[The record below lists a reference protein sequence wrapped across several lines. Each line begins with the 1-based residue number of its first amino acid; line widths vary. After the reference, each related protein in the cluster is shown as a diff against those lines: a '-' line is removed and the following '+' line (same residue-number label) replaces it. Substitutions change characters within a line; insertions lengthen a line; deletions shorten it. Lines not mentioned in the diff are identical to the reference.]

1 MHTEKLV
8 LLSGTQVIFQENKQ
22 EKPLS
27 ITLFSFVLKK
37 NSCIPEFLT
46 HLSPAN
52 TKA

>member
-22 EKPLS
+22 EKTLS
-27 ITLFSFVLKK
+27 ITLFSFV
-37 NSCIPEFLT
+37 